1 MNPLEFY
8 FELLSGIVCA
18 AVNGRMETIMTARLS
33 FEHELQVLRDNL
45 IEMGSLIEVAIE
57 RTLLAF
63 ENQDEEIAKEII
75 QGDRTINDIEKT
87 IESRCLS
94 LILKQQ
100 PVARDL
106 RIVTAALKVVT
117 DMERIGDHA
126 ADIAELILRER
137 NAPIYNL
144 AKHIPE
150 MGRAAKEMVHD
161 AVMAFTT
168 LNMEE
173 ARTIESRDDIV
184 DDLFDKVKEE
194 VAALLRTSNEQV
206 DQCVDILMI
215 AKYFERIGDHA
226 VNICEWTEFNE
237 TGSVNNIRIL

>member
-1 MNPLEFY
+1 
-8 FELLSGIVCA
+8 
-18 AVNGRMETIMTARLS
+18 MTARLT
-33 FEHELQVLRDNL
+33 FEHELMLLRENLTEMGHL
-45 IEMGSLIEVAIE
+45 IENAIDN
-57 RTLLAF
+57 TLKAF
-63 ENQDEEIAKEII
+63 ENEDEELAKEII
-75 QGDRTINDIEKT
+75 QGDRNINDIEKT

-106 RIVTAALKVVT
+106 RVVTTALKVVT

-126 ADIAELILRER
+126 ADIAELIIREKR
-137 NAPIYNL
+137 EPIYNL
-144 AKHIPE
+144 VKYIPE
-150 MGRAAKEMVHD
+150 MGRVSKEMVHD
-161 AVMAFTT
+161 AVVAFTT
-168 LNMEE
+168 LDIEM
-173 ARTIESRDDIV
+173 ARRIIKKDDVV

-194 VAALLRTSNEQV
+194 VANILRTSNEHV

-226 VNICEWTEFNE
+226 VNLCEWTEFNE

>member
-1 MNPLEFY
+1 
-8 FELLSGIVCA
+8 
-18 AVNGRMETIMTARLS
+18 MTARLS
-33 FEHELQVLRDNL
+33 FEHELQLLRDNL
-45 IEMGSLIEVAIE
+45 TEMGHLIEAAID
-57 RTLLAF
+57 RTLQAF
-63 ENQDEEIAKEII
+63 ETQDEEIAKDII
-75 QGDRTINDIEKT
+75 VGDRNVNDIEKT

-106 RIVTAALKVVT
+106 RVVTAALKVVT

-126 ADIAELILRER
+126 ADIAELIIRER
-137 NAPIYNL
+137 REPIYNL
-144 AKHIPE
+144 VKHIPD

-173 ARTIESRDDIV
+173 ARNMWKRDDVV
-184 DDLFDKVKEE
+184 DELFDKVKEE
-194 VAALLRTSNEQV
+194 VASLLRTSNEHV

>member
-1 MNPLEFY
+1 
-8 FELLSGIVCA
+8 
-18 AVNGRMETIMTARLS
+18 MTARLS

-45 IEMGSLIEVAIE
+45 IEMGQLIEAAIE
-57 RTLLAF
+57 KTLTAF
-63 ENQDEEIAKEII
+63 ETQDEALANEII
-75 QGDRTINDIEKT
+75 QGDRNINDIEKT

-106 RIVTAALKVVT
+106 RIVTTALKVVT

-126 ADIAELILRER
+126 ADIAELIVRER
-137 NAPIYNL
+137 RTPIFNL

-150 MGRAAKEMVHD
+150 MGKVAKEMVHN
-161 AVMAFTT
+161 AVAAFTS
-168 LNMEE
+168 LNVEE
-173 ARTIESRDDIV
+173 AKKIIDTDDVV
-184 DDLFDKVKEE
+184 DDLFDQVKDE
-194 VAALLRTSNEQV
+194 VAAILRTSNEHV

-226 VNICEWTEFNE
+226 VNICEWTEFHE

>member
-1 MNPLEFY
+1 
-8 FELLSGIVCA
+8 
-18 AVNGRMETIMTARLS
+18 MTARLS
-33 FEHELQVLRDNL
+33 FEHELQLLRGNL
-45 IEMGSLIEVAIE
+45 NEMGSLIEDAIDK
-57 RTLLAF
+57 TLLAF
-63 ENQDEEIAKEII
+63 ETQNEEIANEII

-126 ADIAELILRER
+126 ADIAELIIREKR
-137 NAPIYNL
+137 EPIFNL
-144 AKHIPE
+144 VKYIPE
-150 MGRAAKEMVHD
+150 MGKAAKEMVHD

-173 ARTIESRDDIV
+173 ARLIELRDDIV
-184 DDLFDKVKEE
+184 DDLFDKVKGE
-194 VAALLRTSNEQV
+194 VASLLRATNEHV

-215 AKYFERIGDHA
+215 AKYLERIGDHA

>member
-1 MNPLEFY
+1 
-8 FELLSGIVCA
+8 
-18 AVNGRMETIMTARLS
+18 MTARLS
-33 FEHELQVLRDNL
+33 FEHELQLLRDNL
-45 IEMGSLIEVAIE
+45 TEMGELIEVAIE
-57 RTLLAF
+57 KTLNAF
-63 ENQDEEIAKEII
+63 ETEDEATAREII
-75 QGDRTINDIEKT
+75 QGDRTVNDIEKT

-126 ADIAELILRER
+126 ADIAELILREKR
-137 NAPIYNL
+137 EPIYNL
-144 AKHIPE
+144 IKHIPE
-150 MGRAAKEMVHD
+150 MARVSKEMVHE
-161 AVMAFTT
+161 AVEAFIS
-168 LNMEE
+168 LN
-173 ARTIESRDDIV
+173 IEKAKAVEKKDDVV

-194 VAALLRTSNEQV
+194 VASLLRNSSEHV

-226 VNICEWTEFNE
+226 VNICEWAEFHE

>member
-1 MNPLEFY
+1 
-8 FELLSGIVCA
+8 
-18 AVNGRMETIMTARLS
+18 MTARLS
-33 FEHELQVLRDNL
+33 FEYELKLLKDNL
-45 IEMGSLIEVAIE
+45 IEMGNMIEAAIDK
-57 RTLLAF
+57 TLQAF
-63 ENQDEEIAKEII
+63 ETQNETIANEII

-126 ADIAELILRER
+126 ADIAELIIREKR
-137 NAPIYNL
+137 EPIFNL
-144 AKHIPE
+144 VKHIPE
-150 MGRAAKEMVHD
+150 MGKESKEMVHD
-161 AVMAFTT
+161 AVSAFTT
-168 LNMEE
+168 LNMEA
-173 ARTIESRDDIV
+173 ARAIEKRDDIV
-184 DDLFDKVKEE
+184 DDLFDKVKAE
-194 VAALLRTSNEQV
+194 VATLLRASNEHV

>member
-1 MNPLEFY
+1 
-8 FELLSGIVCA
+8 
-18 AVNGRMETIMTARLS
+18 MTARMS
-33 FEHELQVLRDNL
+33 FEHELQILKDNL
-45 IEMGSLIEVAIE
+45 REMGSLIEDAIE
-57 RTLLAF
+57 KTLQAF
-63 ENQDEEIAKEII
+63 ETQDEVLAREII

-106 RIVTAALKVVT
+106 RIVTTALKVVT

-126 ADIAELILRER
+126 ADIAELILREKR
-137 NAPIYNL
+137 DHIYNL
-144 AKHIPE
+144 VKHIPE
-150 MGRAAKEMVHD
+150 MGKVAKEMVHD
-161 AVMAFTT
+161 SVQAFTS
-168 LNMEE
+168 LNVEDAKKTE
-173 ARTIESRDDIV
+173 KKDDVV
-184 DDLFDKVKEE
+184 DELFDKVKKE
-194 VAALLRTSNEQV
+194 VAELLRASSNQV

-226 VNICEWTEFNE
+226 VNICEWTEFHE